1 MSLVLPSPA
10 QRDQEGRWDYPN
22 PTAARGWDSPSHLS
36 SSAPHHSQRH
46 LLIFLW
52 LGDFSLR
59 AKNKSEEQE
68 GPGTP
73 EKHLRIK
80 SFFWLAL
87 KIPRQA
93 LHVSSRI
100 SVLMVPRTP
109 YPRGLWLHP
118 IGLPQP
124 LPSLHI
130 QGMENSGYESSNL
143 SFAAKRGNA
152 GEIPVFTQIL
162 SVDTEGRQ
170 QSRAPNS
177 PHDTQP
183 SSPRA
188 MGCDSGVSQPYPT
201 TPRPTKA
208 LT

>member
-1 MSLVLPSPA
+1 MGNPQQHGVGIVPAISPA
-10 QRDQEGRWDYPN
+10 QLPPQPETSPHF
-22 PTAARGWDSPSHLS
+22 PVVRG
-36 SSAPHHSQRH
+36 
-46 LLIFLW
+46 FLV
-52 LGDFSLR
+52 R

-73 EKHLRIK
+73 EKQLRIK
-80 SFFWLAL
+80 SLFWLAL

-109 YPRGLWLHP
+109 YPGGLWLHP
-118 IGLPQP
+118 MGLPQP

-130 QGMENSGYESSNL
+130 QGMENSGYQSSNMN
-143 SFAAKRGNA
+143 FAAKRGNA
-152 GEIPVFTQIL
+152 GEIPVFTQLL

-177 PHDTQP
+177 PRGTHCLQESWGVILWCP
-183 SSPRA
+183 SEVSLPYPITPRA
-188 MGCDSGVSQPYPT
+188 
-201 TPRPTKA
+201 TKA